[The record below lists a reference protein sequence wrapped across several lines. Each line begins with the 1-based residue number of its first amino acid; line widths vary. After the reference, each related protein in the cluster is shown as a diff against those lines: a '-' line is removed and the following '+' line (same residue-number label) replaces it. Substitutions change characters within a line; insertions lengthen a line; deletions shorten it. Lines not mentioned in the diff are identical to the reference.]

1 MDTRNTTRDEILRV
15 GLEILGEKGFN
26 SCGIDAVLKT
36 AKIPKGSF
44 YYYFPSKEE
53 FGLAVLDLF
62 GVQAKAHAEG
72 YLQDKSLTPMAR
84 LRRYLNEVAAEIEEE
99 GCKRGCFLGNMTQ
112 EMAGQNDRFRVKLN
126 EIWDGWKRII
136 ADCLRE
142 AKAAKEIRRDS
153 DVDLLAEF
161 IIVGMEGGMLRSKV
175 SKTALPMKDMAD
187 ILFERVLI

>member
-1 MDTRNTTRDEILRV
+1 MDTRNTTRDDIIRV
-15 GLEILGEKGFN
+15 GLEILCDKGFN

-53 FGLAVLDLF
+53 FGLAVLDLYA
-62 GVQAKAHAEG
+62 VQAKAHAES
-72 YLQDKSLTPMAR
+72 YLHDRTLTPMAR
-84 LRRYLNEVAAEIEEE
+84 LRRYLTDVAANIEEE
-99 GCKRGCFLGNMTQ
+99 GCRRGCFLGNMTQ

-142 AKAAKEIRRDS
+142 AKVAKELKRDA
-153 DVDLLAEF
+153 DADLLAEF
-161 IIVGMEGGMLRSKV
+161 IIVGIEGGMLRAKV

-187 ILFERVLI
+187 ILFERVLV

>member
-1 MDTRNTTRDEILRV
+1 MDTRNTTRDDIIRV

-26 SCGIDAVLKT
+26 SCGIDAVLKS

-53 FGLAVLDLF
+53 FGLAVLDLYA
-62 GVQAKAHAEG
+62 VQAKAHAES
-72 YLQDKSLTPMAR
+72 YLHDRTLTPMAR
-84 LRRYLNEVAAEIEEE
+84 LRRYLTDVAASIEEE
-99 GCKRGCFLGNMTQ
+99 GCTRGCFLGNMTQ

-142 AKAAKEIRRDS
+142 AKAAKELKRDA
-153 DVDLLAEF
+153 DADLLAEF
-161 IIVGMEGGMLRSKV
+161 IIVGIEGGMLRSKV
-175 SKTALPMKDMAD
+175 SKTALPMKDMAN
-187 ILFERVLI
+187 ILFERVLV

>member
-1 MDTRNTTRDEILRV
+1 MDTRNTTRDDIIRV
-15 GLEILGEKGFN
+15 GLEILGDKGFN

-62 GVQAKAHAEG
+62 AVQAKAHAEG

-84 LRRYLNEVAAEIEEE
+84 LRRYLQVVATEIEVD
-99 GCKRGCFLGNMTQ
+99 GCARGCFLGNMTQ

-142 AKAAKEIRRDS
+142 AKAAKELKRDAN
-153 DVDLLAEF
+153 VDLLAEF
-161 IIVGMEGGMLRSKV
+161 IIIGLEGGMLRSKV

-187 ILFERVLI
+187 ILFERVLV

>member
-1 MDTRNTTRDEILRV
+1 MDTRNTTRDDIIRV

-26 SCGIDAVLKT
+26 ACGIDAVLKS

-62 GVQAKAHAEG
+62 AQQAKAHAEA
-72 YLQDKSLTPMAR
+72 YLQDKSLSPMAR
-84 LRRYLNEVAAEIEEE
+84 LRRYLKDVAVEIEEE

-142 AKAAKEIRRDS
+142 AKAAKELRRDS

-161 IIVGMEGGMLRSKV
+161 IIVGMEGGMLRAKV
-175 SKTALPMKDMAD
+175 SKTSLPMQDMAD

>member
-1 MDTRNTTRDEILRV
+1 MDTRNTTRDDIIRV
-15 GLEILGEKGFN
+15 GLEILGDKGFN

-62 GVQAKAHAEG
+62 AVQAKAHAES

-84 LRRYLNEVAAEIEEE
+84 LRRYLNDVAAEIEEE

-112 EMAGQNDRFRVKLN
+112 EMAGQNDRFRVRLN

-142 AKAAKEIRRDS
+142 AKAAKELKRDA

-161 IIVGMEGGMLRSKV
+161 IIIGLEGGMLRAKV

-187 ILFERVLI
+187 ILFERVLV

>member
-1 MDTRNTTRDEILRV
+1 MDTRNTTRDDIIRV

-26 SCGIDAVLKT
+26 ACGIDAVLKT

-62 GVQAKAHAEG
+62 AVQAKAHAES
-72 YLQDKSLTPMAR
+72 YLQDKSLTPIAR
-84 LRRYLNEVAAEIEEE
+84 LRRYLQVVATEIEVD
-99 GCKRGCFLGNMTQ
+99 GCARGCFLGNMTQ

-142 AKAAKEIRRDS
+142 AKAAKELKRDS
-153 DVDLLAEF
+153 NVDLLAEF
-161 IIVGMEGGMLRSKV
+161 IIIGLEGGMLRSKV

-187 ILFERVLI
+187 ILFDRVLV

>member
-1 MDTRNTTRDEILRV
+1 MDTRNTTRDDIIRV

-26 SCGIDAVLKT
+26 SCGIDAVLKS

-53 FGLAVLDLF
+53 FGLAVLDLYA
-62 GVQAKAHAEG
+62 VQAKAHAES
-72 YLQDKSLTPMAR
+72 YLHDKTLTPMAR
-84 LRRYLNEVAAEIEEE
+84 LRRYLTDVAASIEEE
-99 GCKRGCFLGNMTQ
+99 GCTRGCFLGNMTQ

-142 AKAAKEIRRDS
+142 AKAAKELKRDA
-153 DVDLLAEF
+153 DADLLAEF
-161 IIVGMEGGMLRSKV
+161 IIVGIEGGMLRSKV
-175 SKTALPMKDMAD
+175 SKTALPMKDMAN
-187 ILFERVLI
+187 ILFERVLV

>member
-1 MDTRNTTRDEILRV
+1 MDTRNTTRDDIIRV
-15 GLEILGEKGFN
+15 GLEILGDKGFN

-62 GVQAKAHAEG
+62 AVQAKAHAEG
-72 YLQDKSLTPMAR
+72 YLQDQSLTPMAR
-84 LRRYLNEVAAEIEEE
+84 LRRYLDVVGQEIEEQ

-142 AKAAKEIRRDS
+142 AKAAKEIKRDS

-175 SKTALPMKDMAD
+175 SKTTLPMRDMAK
-187 ILFERVLI
+187 ILFERVLV

>member
-1 MDTRNTTRDEILRV
+1 MDTRNTTRDDIIRV

-26 SCGIDAVLKT
+26 SCGIDAVLKS

-53 FGLAVLDLF
+53 FGLAVLDLYA
-62 GVQAKAHAEG
+62 VQAKAHAES
-72 YLQDKSLTPMAR
+72 YLHDKTLTPMAR
-84 LRRYLNEVAAEIEEE
+84 LRRYLTDVAASIEEE
-99 GCKRGCFLGNMTQ
+99 GCTRGCFLGNMTQ

-142 AKAAKEIRRDS
+142 AKSAKELKRDA
-153 DVDLLAEF
+153 DADLLAEF
-161 IIVGMEGGMLRSKV
+161 IIVGIEGGILRSKV
-175 SKTALPMKDMAD
+175 SKTALPMKDMAN
-187 ILFERVLI
+187 ILFERVLV

>member
-1 MDTRNTTRDEILRV
+1 MDTRNTTRDDIIRV
-15 GLEILGEKGFN
+15 GLEILCDKGFN

-53 FGLAVLDLF
+53 FGLAVLDLYA
-62 GVQAKAHAEG
+62 VQAKAHTES
-72 YLQDKSLTPMAR
+72 YLQDKSLTPMTR
-84 LRRYLNEVAAEIEEE
+84 LRRYLTDIAASIEEE
-99 GCKRGCFLGNMTQ
+99 GCTRGCFLGNMTQ

-142 AKAAKEIRRDS
+142 AKAAKELKRDA
-153 DVDLLAEF
+153 DVNLLAEF
-161 IIVGMEGGMLRSKV
+161 IIVGIEGGILRSKV
-175 SKTALPMKDMAD
+175 SKTALPMKDMAN
-187 ILFERVLI
+187 ILFERVLV

>member
-1 MDTRNTTRDEILRV
+1 MDTRNTTRDDIIRV

-26 SCGIDAVLKT
+26 SCGIDAVLKI
-36 AKIPKGSF
+36 AKVPKGSF

-53 FGLAVLDLF
+53 FGLAVLDAYAE
-62 GVQAKAHAEG
+62 QARAHALS
-72 YLQDKSLTPMAR
+72 YLQDKTLTPMAR
-84 LRRYLNEVAAEIEEE
+84 LRRYLKEVSADIEKE
-99 GCKRGCFLGNMTQ
+99 GCSRGCFLGNMTQ

-126 EIWDGWKRII
+126 EIWDSWKRGI

-142 AKAAKEIRRDS
+142 AKAAKELKRDA

-161 IIVGMEGGMLRSKV
+161 IIIGLEGGMLRSKV

-187 ILFERVLI
+187 ILFERVLV

>member
-1 MDTRNTTRDEILRV
+1 MDTRNTTRDDIIRV

-36 AKIPKGSF
+36 AKVPKGSF

-62 GVQAKAHAEG
+62 AVQAKAHAES
-72 YLQDKSLTPMAR
+72 YLRDKTLSPMAR
-84 LRRYLNEVAAEIEEE
+84 LKHYLQNVAADIERDA
-99 GCKRGCFLGNMTQ
+99 CAKGCFLGNMTQ
-112 EMAGQNDRFRVKLN
+112 EMAGQNDRFRMKLN

-142 AKAAKEIRRDS
+142 AKAAKELKKDA
-153 DVDLLAEF
+153 DADLLAEF
-161 IIVGMEGGMLRSKV
+161 IIIGLEGGMLRAKV

-187 ILFERVLI
+187 ILFERVLV

>member
-1 MDTRNTTRDEILRV
+1 MDTRNTTRDDIIRV

-26 SCGIDAVLKT
+26 SCGIDAVLKS

-62 GVQAKAHAEG
+62 AVQAKAHAES

-84 LRRYLNEVAAEIEEE
+84 LRRYLQVVATEIEVD
-99 GCKRGCFLGNMTQ
+99 GCARGCFLGNMTQ

-142 AKAAKEIRRDS
+142 AKAAKELKRDS
-153 DVDLLAEF
+153 NVDLLAEF
-161 IIVGMEGGMLRSKV
+161 IIIGLEGGMLRSKV

-187 ILFERVLI
+187 ILFDRVLV

>member
-1 MDTRNTTRDEILRV
+1 MDTRNTTRDEIIRV

-62 GVQAKAHAEG
+62 AVQAKAHAES

-84 LRRYLNEVAAEIEEE
+84 LRRYLTDVAAEIEQD
-99 GCKRGCFLGNMTQ
+99 GCARGCFLGNMTQ

-126 EIWDGWKRII
+126 EIWDSWKRII

-142 AKAAKEIRRDS
+142 AKAAKELKRDANI
-153 DVDLLAEF
+153 DLLAEF
-161 IIVGMEGGMLRSKV
+161 IIIGLEGGMLRSKV

-187 ILFERVLI
+187 ILFERVLV

>member
-1 MDTRNTTRDEILRV
+1 MDTRNTTRDDIIRV

-26 SCGIDAVLKT
+26 SCGIDAVLKS

-62 GVQAKAHAEG
+62 AVQAKAHAES

-84 LRRYLNEVAAEIEEE
+84 LRRYLQEVATEIEVD
-99 GCKRGCFLGNMTQ
+99 GCARGCFLGNMTQ

-142 AKAAKEIRRDS
+142 AKAAKELKRDS
-153 DVDLLAEF
+153 NVDLLAEF
-161 IIVGMEGGMLRSKV
+161 IIIGLEGGMLRSKV
-175 SKTALPMKDMAD
+175 SKTALPMKDMAE
-187 ILFERVLI
+187 ILFDRVLV

>member
-1 MDTRNTTRDEILRV
+1 MDTRNTTRDDIIRV

-26 SCGIDAVLKT
+26 SCGIDAVLKS

-62 GVQAKAHAEG
+62 AVQAKAHAES
-72 YLQDKSLTPMAR
+72 YLQDKTFTPMAR
-84 LRRYLNEVAAEIEEE
+84 LRRYLTDVAASIEVE
-99 GCKRGCFLGNMTQ
+99 GCTRGCFLGNMTQ

-142 AKAAKEIRRDS
+142 AKAAKELKRDA
-153 DVDLLAEF
+153 DADLLAEF
-161 IIVGMEGGMLRSKV
+161 IIVGIEGGMLRAKV
-175 SKTALPMKDMAD
+175 SKTALPMKDMAA
-187 ILFERVLI
+187 ILFERVLV

>member
-1 MDTRNTTRDEILRV
+1 MDTRNTTRDDIIRV

-26 SCGIDAVLKT
+26 SCGIDAVLKS

-62 GVQAKAHAEG
+62 AEQAKTHAES
-72 YLQDKSLTPMAR
+72 YLQDKTLTPMAR
-84 LRRYLNEVAAEIEEE
+84 LRRYLTDVAANIEEE
-99 GCKRGCFLGNMTQ
+99 GCRRGCFLGNMTQ

-142 AKAAKEIRRDS
+142 AKVANELKRDA
-153 DVDLLAEF
+153 DADLLAEF
-161 IIVGMEGGMLRSKV
+161 IIVGIEGGMLRAKV

-187 ILFERVLI
+187 ILFERVLV

>member
-1 MDTRNTTRDEILRV
+1 MDTRNTTRDDIIRV
-15 GLEILGEKGFN
+15 GLEILSEKGFN
-26 SCGIDAVLKT
+26 SCGIDAVLKS

-53 FGLAVLDLF
+53 FGLAVLDLYA
-62 GVQAKAHAEG
+62 VQAKAHAES
-72 YLQDKSLTPMAR
+72 YLHDRSLTPMAR
-84 LRRYLNEVAAEIEEE
+84 LRRYLTDVAASIEVE
-99 GCKRGCFLGNMTQ
+99 GCTRGCFLGNMTQ

-142 AKAAKEIRRDS
+142 AKAAKELRRDS

-161 IIVGMEGGMLRSKV
+161 IIVGMEGGMLRAKV
-175 SKTALPMKDMAD
+175 SKTSLPMQDMAD

>member
-1 MDTRNTTRDEILRV
+1 MDTRNTTRDDIIRV
-15 GLEILGEKGFN
+15 GLEILCDKGFN

-53 FGLAVLDLF
+53 FGLAVLDLYA
-62 GVQAKAHAEG
+62 VQAKAHAES
-72 YLQDKSLTPMAR
+72 YLHDRTLTPMAR
-84 LRRYLNEVAAEIEEE
+84 LRRYLTDVAASIEEE
-99 GCKRGCFLGNMTQ
+99 GCTRGCFLGNMTQ

-142 AKAAKEIRRDS
+142 AKSAKELKRDA
-153 DVDLLAEF
+153 DADLLAEF
-161 IIVGMEGGMLRSKV
+161 IIVGIEGGMLRSKV
-175 SKTALPMKDMAD
+175 SKTALPMKDMAN
-187 ILFERVLI
+187 ILFERVLV

>member
-1 MDTRNTTRDEILRV
+1 MDTRNTTRDDIIRV

-26 SCGIDAVLKT
+26 SCGIDAVLKI

-62 GVQAKAHAEG
+62 AVEAKAHAES
-72 YLQDKSLTPMAR
+72 YLQDKTLSPMAR
-84 LRRYLNEVAAEIEEE
+84 LRRYLRDVATEIEVNA
-99 GCKRGCFLGNMTQ
+99 CTKGCFLGNMTQ
-112 EMAGQNDRFRVKLN
+112 EMAGQNDRFRMKLN

-142 AKAAKEIRRDS
+142 AKAAKELKRDS

-161 IIVGMEGGMLRSKV
+161 IIIGLEGGMLRAKV
-175 SKTALPMKDMAD
+175 SKTALPMNDMAK
-187 ILFERVLI
+187 ILFERVLV

>member
-1 MDTRNTTRDEILRV
+1 MDTRNTTRDDIIRV
-15 GLEILGEKGFN
+15 GLEILGDKGFN

-62 GVQAKAHAEG
+62 AVQAKAHAES
-72 YLQDKSLTPMAR
+72 YLQDKTLTPMAR

-112 EMAGQNDRFRVKLN
+112 EMAGQNDRFRIKLN

-142 AKAAKEIRRDS
+142 AKAVKEIKRDS

-161 IIVGMEGGMLRSKV
+161 IIVGMEGGMLRAKV
-175 SKTALPMKDMAD
+175 SKTALPMRDMAD
-187 ILFERVLI
+187 ILFERVLV

>member
-1 MDTRNTTRDEILRV
+1 MDTRNTTRDEIIRV
-15 GLEILGEKGFN
+15 GLEILGDKGFN

-62 GVQAKAHAEG
+62 AVEAKAHAES
-72 YLQDKSLTPMAR
+72 YLHDKTLTPIAR
-84 LRRYLNEVAAEIEEE
+84 LRRYLTDVAAEMEQNS
-99 GCKRGCFLGNMTQ
+99 CARGCFLGNMTQ

-142 AKAAKEIRRDS
+142 AKAAKELKRDANV
-153 DVDLLAEF
+153 DVLAEF
-161 IIVGMEGGMLRSKV
+161 IIIGLEGGMLRSKV

-187 ILFERVLI
+187 ILFDRVLV

>member
-1 MDTRNTTRDEILRV
+1 MDTRNSTRDEIIRV

-53 FGLAVLDLF
+53 FGLAVLDLYAEH
-62 GVQAKAHAEG
+62 AKAHAES
-72 YLQDKSLTPMAR
+72 YLQDKTLTPLGR
-84 LRRYLNEVAAEIEEE
+84 LRRYLNDVAIGIEQD
-99 GCKRGCFLGNMTQ
+99 GCTRGCFLGNMTQ
-112 EMAGQNDRFRVKLN
+112 EMAGQNDRFRVRLN

-136 ADCLRE
+136 AECLRE
-142 AKAAKEIRRDS
+142 AKAAKELKRDS

-161 IIVGMEGGMLRSKV
+161 IIIGLEGGMLRSKV
-175 SKTALPMKDMAD
+175 SKTALPMKDMAE
-187 ILFERVLI
+187 ILFERVLV

>member
-1 MDTRNTTRDEILRV
+1 MDTRNTTRDDIIRV
-15 GLEILGEKGFN
+15 GLEILCDKGFN

-53 FGLAVLDLF
+53 FGLAVLDLYA
-62 GVQAKAHAEG
+62 VQAKAHAES
-72 YLQDKSLTPMAR
+72 YLHDKTLTPMAR
-84 LRRYLNEVAAEIEEE
+84 LRRYLTDVAASIEEE
-99 GCKRGCFLGNMTQ
+99 GCTRGCFLGNMTQ

-142 AKAAKEIRRDS
+142 AKAAKELKRDA
-153 DVDLLAEF
+153 DADLLAEF
-161 IIVGMEGGMLRSKV
+161 IIVGIEGGILRSKV
-175 SKTALPMKDMAD
+175 SKTALPMKDMAN
-187 ILFERVLI
+187 ILFERVLV